1 MGDRQTDPPGRPRH
15 CRHQRGWSVRVL
27 HRLRAPLQVRRRA
40 GDEDDAEGNRPLQ
53 GSVRFDVRGHR
64 AAEAGQYHRRRRE
77 AVPALRRR
85 RVHDRDAAAVRAQHR
100 HHALRGDVD
109 VACLLHEVSGAD
121 QGKHVLRDRDVRRP
135 PVPRDDDPP
144 RGERARDRQRPG
156 GLHAH
161 GAYGRGDEVSMAR
174 FFVAVADSVFPN
186 LNPATA
192 VLSEIGAEL
201 ELAADSSPESVM
213 KLAADADAVLVTYA
227 KMNAD
232 MIRQMKK
239 VRIISRFGIG
249 VDNVDLDAATQKG
262 IVVTKVPD
270 YCIDEVSDHAM
281 ALLLTAAR
289 KIPLANDQV
298 HSGTWKMPNF
308 VPIHRLRGSVL
319 GLVGFG
325 RIPQL
330 VAPKAKSFGMRVVA
344 SDPYVPTDVFKNLG
358 VEKVEFADLLKTS
371 DYVSVHSPLTPET
384 KGLFN
389 ADAFSKMKK
398 GSYVVNTARGPIIDE
413 AALAAAID
421 SGQIAGAA
429 LDVMTSEPPTG
440 SPLIGKRNVILT
452 PHTSFYSEESLV
464 ELQTKAA
471 QEVANVLTG
480 KPPRNPVNPGVL
492 QSTK

>member
-1 MGDRQTDPPGRPRH
+1 M
-15 CRHQRGWSVRVL
+15 
-27 HRLRAPLQVRRRA
+27 A
-40 GDEDDAEGNRPLQ
+40 G
-53 GSVRFDVRGHR
+53 
-64 AAEAGQYHRRRRE
+64 
-77 AVPALRRR
+77 
-85 RVHDRDAAAVRAQHR
+85 
-100 HHALRGDVD
+100 
-109 VACLLHEVSGAD
+109 
-121 QGKHVLRDRDVRRP
+121 K
-135 PVPRDDDPP
+135 
-144 RGERARDRQRPG
+144 
-156 GLHAH
+156 
-161 GAYGRGDEVSMAR
+161 

-186 LNPATA
+186 LDPATN

-201 ELAADSSPESVM
+201 KLAADSSPESVM

-227 KMNAD
+227 KINAD

-249 VDNVDLDAATQKG
+249 VDNVDLDAATQQG

-281 ALLLTAAR
+281 ALLLAAVR
-289 KIPLANDQV
+289 KIPMATDQV

-330 VAPKAKSFGMRVVA
+330 VAPKAKAFGMRVIA
-344 SDPYVPTDVFKNLG
+344 FDPYAPAEVFRNLG
-358 VEKVEFADLLKTS
+358 VDQVDLDELLRVS
-371 DYVSVHSPLTPET
+371 DYVSIHSPLTPET
-384 KGLFN
+384 KGMFN
-389 ADAFSKMKK
+389 ADAFRKMKK

-421 SGQIAGAA
+421 SGHLAGAA
-429 LDVMTSEPPTG
+429 LDVMTNEPPTG
-440 SPLIGKRNVILT
+440 SPVIGKRNVIIT

-480 KPPRNPVNPGVL
+480 KAPRNPVNQVAA
-492 QSTK
+492 QKA

>member
-1 MGDRQTDPPGRPRH
+1 M
-15 CRHQRGWSVRVL
+15 
-27 HRLRAPLQVRRRA
+27 A
-40 GDEDDAEGNRPLQ
+40 G
-53 GSVRFDVRGHR
+53 
-64 AAEAGQYHRRRRE
+64 
-77 AVPALRRR
+77 
-85 RVHDRDAAAVRAQHR
+85 
-100 HHALRGDVD
+100 
-109 VACLLHEVSGAD
+109 
-121 QGKHVLRDRDVRRP
+121 K
-135 PVPRDDDPP
+135 
-144 RGERARDRQRPG
+144 
-156 GLHAH
+156 
-161 GAYGRGDEVSMAR
+161 

-186 LNPATA
+186 LDPATK

-201 ELAADSSPESVM
+201 KLAADSSPESVM

-227 KMNAD
+227 KINAD

-249 VDNVDLDAATQKG
+249 VDNVDLDAATEKG

-298 HSGTWKMPNF
+298 HSGTWKMPNV
-308 VPIHRLRGSVL
+308 VPIHRLRGSVV

-344 SDPYVPTDVFKNLG
+344 FDPYVPAEVFKNLG
-358 VEKVEFADLLKTS
+358 VEKVEFADLLKMS
-371 DYVSVHSPLTPET
+371 DYVSIHSPLTPET

-389 ADAFSKMKK
+389 ADAFGKMKK

-421 SGQIAGAA
+421 SGQIDGAA
-429 LDVMTSEPPTG
+429 LDVMTNEPPTG
-440 SPLIGKRNVILT
+440 SPHIGKRNVIIT

-464 ELQTKAA
+464 ELQTKAS

-480 KPPRNPVNPGVL
+480 KTPRNPVNQVAA
-492 QSTK
+492 QRA